1 MQRPLILNQNPR
13 SPGPYRGDGDIQC
26 VQCYGKRRLV
36 DANSSACLLVCEESA
51 RILLPAL
58 IRPAAKRANGRYSVQ
73 WLSGRPLVSVFRRPG
88 GASLEEP
95 SCAPFNLGMQR
106 LSRLTYIGRCTNF
119 PKWEL
124 CFSSFLTFG
133 RPSGERRPLNTD
145 ILLYA
150 NSIMYVILL

>member
-1 MQRPLILNQNPR
+1 MMEIY
-13 SPGPYRGDGDIQC
+13 SVYSATGRG
-26 VQCYGKRRLV
+26 LV
-36 DANSSACLLVCEESA
+36 DATSSACLLACEESA
-51 RILLPAL
+51 RIPCTAL
-58 IRPAAKRANGRYSVQ
+58 TRPAEKRAKGRYSVQ
-73 WLSGRPLVSVFRRPG
+73 WLSGRPLVSVFRRPA
-88 GASLEEP
+88 GAFLEEP
-95 SCAPFNLGMQR
+95 SFGGPFDLGMHPVR

-124 CFSSFLTFG
+124 WFSSFLTFG